1 MGGGGGNGTGF
12 SETRG
17 FLNARYHSLT
27 SQNSHGLRLR
37 SLSSWVFSPRGEN
50 FSFTKTELHFSP
62 VKESRNADPL
72 SAAAVGDRQRLHYIS
87 GPTQRNATHSSGGP
101 SHCPPPAAPRCPRT
115 ASASITPTCKEPH
128 YHSHAH
134 LGEAL
139 IKHTLG
145 GPAPRE
151 GAEAPTPAALN
162 RGDVAPRDALMGTG
176 GWGSERPFPALLIPR
191 SPWLSPPSADGPAD
205 FSVTADTSVPQHRRV
220 RCSQRA
226 LGAHTSGDGSVQPH
240 TAGQRCVSRSPPT
253 PGSAAIFS
261 GRRRFSAQ
269 IPSRLKAA
277 GQSSALCLQ
286 QTERTAETRRGGA
299 RGRRSC
305 GRLTNKQPTNR
316 FETTVGG
323 QIAVF
328 SPERPTSGGVKEGD
342 GAERR
347 RRWVR
352 AARGCDRGQLRS
364 VGSENGP
371 GWKGPVRT
379 TEPFCQRCF
388 FHPPTPPRRPN
399 RGAHSRRS
407 PNERH
412 RAAPPHRRP
421 PLPTSA
427 VHTLSPAP
435 PPGGAAPAPPPAP
448 SSPCR
453 RLQ

>member
-1 MGGGGGNGTGF
+1 
-12 SETRG
+12 
-17 FLNARYHSLT
+17 
-27 SQNSHGLRLR
+27 
-37 SLSSWVFSPRGEN
+37 
-50 FSFTKTELHFSP
+50 
-62 VKESRNADPL
+62 
-72 SAAAVGDRQRLHYIS
+72 
-87 GPTQRNATHSSGGP
+87 
-101 SHCPPPAAPRCPRT
+101 
-115 ASASITPTCKEPH
+115 
-128 YHSHAH
+128 
-134 LGEAL
+134 
-139 IKHTLG
+139 
-145 GPAPRE
+145 
-151 GAEAPTPAALN
+151 
-162 RGDVAPRDALMGTG
+162 MGTG

-191 SPWLSPPSADGPAD
+191 SPWLSPPSADGTAD

-261 GRRRFSAQ
+261 GRRRFSAE

-323 QIAVF
+323 QIAVL

>member
-1 MGGGGGNGTGF
+1 
-12 SETRG
+12 
-17 FLNARYHSLT
+17 
-27 SQNSHGLRLR
+27 
-37 SLSSWVFSPRGEN
+37 
-50 FSFTKTELHFSP
+50 
-62 VKESRNADPL
+62 
-72 SAAAVGDRQRLHYIS
+72 
-87 GPTQRNATHSSGGP
+87 
-101 SHCPPPAAPRCPRT
+101 
-115 ASASITPTCKEPH
+115 
-128 YHSHAH
+128 
-134 LGEAL
+134 
-139 IKHTLG
+139 
-145 GPAPRE
+145 
-151 GAEAPTPAALN
+151 
-162 RGDVAPRDALMGTG
+162 MGTV

-191 SPWLSPPSADGPAD
+191 SPWLSPPSADGTAD

-305 GRLTNKQPTNR
+305 GRLTNKQPINR

-388 FHPPTPPRRPN
+388 FHPPHPTPKAQP
-399 RGAHSRRS
+399 RGALPALPERTAPRS
-407 PNERH
+407 P
-412 RAAPPHRRP
+412 
-421 PLPTSA
+421 T
-427 VHTLSPAP
+427 AP
-435 PPGGAAPAPPPAP
+435 PPPPPNLGGAHPQPRPPPGRCRPRPPSRSQQPLQTPTMKLAKFFRFRRHFRVDSEVRTEGGRGAGAGALQGAAPAPPNAPPPTPLPAWYGP
-448 SSPCR
+448 ARGGEVGVGGAAR
-453 RLQ
+453 RSERRCWSGGGSGGGRGGRERTTAQPPPLRCERFAERGGGGRGGWGEKRLKTFISTKGGGVRGGAVTAGRGRAPRTRTDR

>member
-1 MGGGGGNGTGF
+1 
-12 SETRG
+12 
-17 FLNARYHSLT
+17 
-27 SQNSHGLRLR
+27 
-37 SLSSWVFSPRGEN
+37 
-50 FSFTKTELHFSP
+50 
-62 VKESRNADPL
+62 
-72 SAAAVGDRQRLHYIS
+72 
-87 GPTQRNATHSSGGP
+87 
-101 SHCPPPAAPRCPRT
+101 
-115 ASASITPTCKEPH
+115 
-128 YHSHAH
+128 
-134 LGEAL
+134 
-139 IKHTLG
+139 
-145 GPAPRE
+145 
-151 GAEAPTPAALN
+151 
-162 RGDVAPRDALMGTG
+162 MGTV
-176 GWGSERPFPALLIPR
+176 GWGSERPFPALLILRP
-191 SPWLSPPSADGPAD
+191 PWLSPPSANSTTD

-323 QIAVF
+323 QIAVL

-342 GAERR
+342 GAEHR

-388 FHPPTPPRRPN
+388 FHPPTPPTPKAQP
-399 RGAHSRRS
+399 RGAL
-407 PNERH
+407 PALPERT
-412 RAAPPHRRP
+412 APRRP